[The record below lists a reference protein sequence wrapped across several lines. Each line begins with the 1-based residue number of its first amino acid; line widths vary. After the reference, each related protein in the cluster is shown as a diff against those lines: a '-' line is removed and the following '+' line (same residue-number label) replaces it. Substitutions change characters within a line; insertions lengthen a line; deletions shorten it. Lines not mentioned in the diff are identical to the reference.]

1 MVLGSTIYVHMHAHS
16 RTLRQYAERYTQTYA
31 HKRTHIHQGF
41 MVKWCCIFPIFSD
54 GGKRAL
60 HDPVHG
66 ADLPVAVLCKLD
78 DVYSVQ
84 GWVC

>member
-16 RTLRQYAERYTQTYA
+16 HTLRQYAERQTHA
-31 HKRTHIHQGF
+31 HKCTHLHRGF
-41 MVKWCCIFPIFSD
+41 VVKWCCIFPMFSD

-66 ADLPVAVLCKLD
+66 ADLTVVELCQLD
-78 DVYSVQ
+78 DGYSVQ